1 MLAMWRASTRS
12 DKAFMALLCLFFA
25 LLGMTGG
32 ASRADE
38 PLQVVVVVAS
48 AALILVAGAGLSLR
62 DWQRAGAPLWFLLAA
77 LVLVLIQLIPLPP
90 SIWTRLPGRHV
101 YAEAMAGAGIPI
113 GWHPL
118 SLTPDATLSAVLAFA
133 APFALLAL
141 VLRLSDPVRSF
152 LYQLV
157 LALIGGGA
165 LLAVV
170 QLATGGPYFYRI
182 ANFGEAT
189 GSFANR
195 NHFALFTALSL
206 PLLAF
211 WAVQGPRDQGAVQL
225 RPVLAL
231 VIGLTVAALLLVAG
245 SRGGLLVGMVGG
257 VLSFL
262 LWTGRSGGV
271 LRRGP
276 VIGAAVALVLI
287 AVLTA
292 VFSAQ
297 SRDIALSRILAS
309 PDDDIRAAINR
320 TIVPMI
326 VDHLP
331 FGSGAG
337 SFAAIYKV
345 YEPLT
350 TLGPRYAN
358 QAHNDILQA
367 LLEGGV
373 PSMLL
378 LLAFTVW
385 FVRRTQRAW
394 RGLWAHSAAS
404 RPSSRAD
411 RKLHQARAGS
421 VMIVMIGIMS
431 AFDYPLRTPLVAT
444 VFILAVL
451 WLEAG
456 VKARLS

>member
-1 MLAMWRASTRS
+1 
-12 DKAFMALLCLFFA
+12 
-25 LLGMTGG
+25 
-32 ASRADE
+32 
-38 PLQVVVVVAS
+38 
-48 AALILVAGAGLSLR
+48 
-62 DWQRAGAPLWFLLAA
+62 
-77 LVLVLIQLIPLPP
+77 
-90 SIWTRLPGRHV
+90 
-101 YAEAMAGAGIPI
+101 
-113 GWHPL
+113 
-118 SLTPDATLSAVLAFA
+118 
-133 APFALLAL
+133 
-141 VLRLSDPVRSF
+141 
-152 LYQLV
+152 
-157 LALIGGGA
+157 
-165 LLAVV
+165 
-170 QLATGGPYFYRI
+170 
-182 ANFGEAT
+182 
-189 GSFANR
+189 
-195 NHFALFTALSL
+195 
-206 PLLAF
+206 
-211 WAVQGPRDQGAVQL
+211 VQGPRDQGAVQL